1 MPCHVCLQVVRTI
14 ESVIV
19 QRLVQ
24 GFHDIKE
31 KPSKTLTQRHS
42 LTHPLPSL
50 TLPCTPYTPYPPPQ
64 RHTPVCHYFFFF
76 INITPYPPL
85 HPLHTHTSTR
95 YDPAKSLRINSLDAH
110 ASKINI
116 QVMRSEFQFFRAN
129 GHTRPSVGQ
138 LHTFFP
144 KRPRSEGS
152 PSASN
157 SATPAAVSLIS
168 SDSGSD

>member
-1 MPCHVCLQVVRTI
+1 MPCVPLGGSDHRVLHRPALGPRLPRHQGEALQDPHA
-14 ESVIV
+14 EA
-19 QRLVQ
+19 L
-24 GFHDIKE
+24 
-31 KPSKTLTQRHS
+31 PY
-42 LTHPLPSL
+42 THPLPSL
-50 TLPCTPYTPYPPPQ
+50 APLTPLTPPPQ
-64 RHTPVCHYFFFF
+64 RHTQVCHYFFFF

-110 ASKINI
+110 ASKINMG
-116 QVMRSEFQFFRAN
+116 VDEVKRSDFQFFRAN